1 MTSFVA
7 TKIARTSI
15 QDQGELVRMQFTFFG
30 TSDTGRHRKN
40 NEDSYLCNPKQELFL
55 VADGMGGQASGEI
68 ASKVAVQSV
77 EDFVL
82 RSRAEDITWPIPY
95 RKGLSLA
102 QNRLLAAAA
111 HANDRIR
118 NLSKENPSMKGMG
131 TTLVGATIE
140 GNYLAVVNIGD
151 SRLYRIRDGQIE
163 QITQDHNLAWEQER
177 MGLLTKEEA
186 CQHPQRH
193 ILTSALGIELIE
205 NIRIDLSRVPIRKK
219 DLFLMCSDGLN
230 DMLSDE
236 KIGER
241 ITSPESQS
249 LEEMG
254 LSLIREANRA
264 GGKDNITVVLLSF
277 H

>member
-1 MTSFVA
+1 
-7 TKIARTSI
+7 
-15 QDQGELVRMQFTFFG
+15 MQFTFFG
-30 TSDTGRHRKN
+30 TSDTGQHRKN
-40 NEDSYLCNPKQELFL
+40 NEDSYLCNPKEKLFL

-68 ASKVAVQSV
+68 ASKMAVQSA
-77 EDFVL
+77 EDFVV

-95 RKGLSLA
+95 RKKLSLE

-111 HANDRIR
+111 RANDRIR
-118 NLSKENPSMKGMG
+118 NLSKEKPSMKGMG
-131 TTLVGATIE
+131 TTLVGAIVE
-140 GNYLAVVNIGD
+140 GDHLAIVNIGD

-205 NIRIDLSRVPIRKK
+205 NIRIDLSRVDIREK
-219 DLFLMCSDGLN
+219 DLYLMCSDGLN

-236 KIGER
+236 EIVEK
-241 ITSPESQS
+241 ITSPKSKS
-249 LEEMG
+249 LEQIG
-254 LSLIREANRA
+254 LSLIQEANRA
-264 GGKDNITVVLLSF
+264 GGRDNITVVLLSF